1 MTTTFYFIRH
11 AEPNDD
17 NHDDVTREL
26 TEKGIVASQALI
38 EAFASIPI
46 DKCYSSPY
54 KRSVDTI
61 LPLAKSRGMK
71 IITLSDLRE
80 RKLSDEWVKNFN
92 EIAQKQWED
101 FNFKLSNGESL
112 QEVQERN
119 IKALNHML
127 SESQNQ
133 TVVIGTHG
141 TALST
146 IINDYKPEFRYEAFN
161 AIKHVFPWVVRFEFE
176 GEVFKDIRY

>member
-161 AIKHVFPWVVRFEFE
+161 AIKHVFPWVVKFEFE

>member
-11 AEPNDD
+11 AEPNYD

-61 LPLAKSRGMK
+61 LPLAKSRDMK

-146 IINDYKPEFRYEAFN
+146 IINYYKPEFRYEAFN
-161 AIKHVFPWVVRFEFE
+161 AIKHVFPWVVKFEFE
-176 GEVFKDIRY
+176 GEVFKKIRY

>member
-61 LPLAKSRGMK
+61 LPLAKSRDMK

-101 FNFKLSNGESL
+101 FNFKLPNGESL

-127 SESQNQ
+127 SESKNQ

-146 IINDYKPEFRYEAFN
+146 IINYYKPEFRYEAFN
-161 AIKHVFPWVVRFEFE
+161 AIKHVFPWVVKFEFE

>member
-1 MTTTFYFIRH
+1 MTTLLYFIRH
-11 AEPNDD
+11 AEPNYD
-17 NHDDVTREL
+17 NHDDFTREL

-54 KRSVDTI
+54 KRSIDTI
-61 LPLAKSRGMK
+61 LPLANSRSK
-71 IITLSDLRE
+71 NITTLTDLRE
-80 RKLSDEWVKNFN
+80 RKLSDKWVKDFN

-101 FNFKLSNGESL
+101 FNFKLPNGESL
-112 QEVQERN
+112 KEVQERN
-119 IKALNHML
+119 IKALNHIL
-127 SESQNQ
+127 SESKNQ

-146 IINDYKPEFRYEAFN
+146 IINYYKPEFRYEAFN

-176 GEVFKDIRY
+176 GEAFKEIRD

>member
-1 MTTTFYFIRH
+1 
-11 AEPNDD
+11 
-17 NHDDVTREL
+17 
-26 TEKGIVASQALI
+26 
-38 EAFASIPI
+38 
-46 DKCYSSPY
+46 
-54 KRSVDTI
+54 
-61 LPLAKSRGMK
+61 MK

-146 IINDYKPEFRYEAFN
+146 IINYYKPEFRYEAFN
-161 AIKHVFPWVVRFEFE
+161 ALKHVFPWVVKFEFE
-176 GEVFKDIRY
+176 GEVFKEIRY

>member
-26 TEKGIVASQALI
+26 TEKGIVANQ
-38 EAFASIPI
+38 AFASIPI

-61 LPLAKSRGMK
+61 LPLAKSRDMK